1 MSMSAKQWQT
11 LKVRFCERVGQEVSL
26 DAEVVYP
33 SDQLPDLSPRVFAHR
48 CSLGYECAVNN
59 QGVCVW
65 SGANPDYDP
74 FKEDAKE

>member
-1 MSMSAKQWQT
+1 MAAKEWQKI
-11 LKVRFCERVGQEVSL
+11 KVRFCERVGQEVSL

-33 SDQLPDLSPRVFAHR
+33 ADQLPDSSPRVLAHR

-59 QGVCVW
+59 QGQCVW

-74 FKEDAKE
+74 FKEDAKP